1 MKIKDF
7 IFNYDNNKIN
17 NFGIAKLC
25 KIQMYDS
32 KKHKKEIILIIDLSN
47 ENNKIASTTNYITE
61 IILGLEKKRN
71 SRNKCIFIELDVTG
85 KYTEITINEDG
96 IPDFKEIEI
105 GKYFDE
111 EDVKEIEK
119 YRKLTVEQQQEV
131 NSIVR
136 KKNLGTYSVYD
147 LEYKIKK
154 YNISNKKKSIE
165 ELKKFF
171 EKNPKEREEILKFFK
186 KNLSFFGE
194 FYANNEDEYIVFAE
208 FPINN
213 EKIDFVV
220 FHGRS
225 RMNVTI
231 IEVKGAN
238 FTLFTKTGYKQLNS
252 NITKA
257 ETQIRKRVDDIEK
270 NYEDFRKK
278 FYKYKEEAVKGKCN
292 IKNILV
298 GAKGDLKVDP
308 EKDIKLNT
316 VIIGGRTEKDKD
328 VEESKERTKYEKHTK
343 TSLESWDTWINKL
356 EEK

>member
-1 MKIKDF
+1 M
-7 IFNYDNNKIN
+7 
-17 NFGIAKLC
+17 
-25 KIQMYDS
+25 
-32 KKHKKEIILIIDLSN
+32 
-47 ENNKIASTTNYITE
+47 
-61 IILGLEKKRN
+61 
-71 SRNKCIFIELDVTG
+71 
-85 KYTEITINEDG
+85 
-96 IPDFKEIEI
+96 
-105 GKYFDE
+105 
-111 EDVKEIEK
+111 
-119 YRKLTVEQQQEV
+119 
-131 NSIVR
+131 
-136 KKNLGTYSVYD
+136 
-147 LEYKIKK
+147 
-154 YNISNKKKSIE
+154 
-165 ELKKFF
+165 KKFF